1 MSTVTKLDPMHRQ
14 RRAMRRN
21 LLRNYR
27 GHPVIMAEL
36 AIIHRASHLTGDTK
50 QRLFERGCA
59 QMAGKT

>member
-1 MSTVTKLDPMHRQ
+1 MHRQ

-27 GHPVIMAEL
+27 GHPAIMAEL

-50 QRLFERGCA
+50 QMIFERGCA